1 MLINF
6 GFKLEFTLPKFGK
19 TEKKKNKSFFKVT
32 LTKAGESREQTAKIV
47 YYNTDIPSI
56 REAMDAVDNIPTVL
70 KEEASKQV
78 ASDLKKVIE
87 TKAPGAEVTIE

>member
-19 TEKKKNKSFFKVT
+19 TVKKKNKSSFKVT
-32 LTKAGESREQTAKIV
+32 LTKAGESRVQTAKIV

-78 ASDLKKVIE
+78 AFDLKKVIE